1 MAKIWMD
8 PAECFI
14 KPRLW
19 KRLGV
24 AIFFIQV
31 WFSSALF
38 AAPPFLRCEIHQGD
52 EIYVADFMPGTDPY
66 NTEAKN
72 INDRFHFKAIVIED
86 GQRIEYIKIYTY
98 YKEQHQVILLHEVK
112 YMPPFRQ
119 SEPAFAALTGVNY
132 LYAPVMERELQYGC
146 ALLEVHP

>member
-1 MAKIWMD
+1 MG
-8 PAECFI
+8 PAERFMGCSL
-14 KPRLW
+14 R
-19 KRLGV
+19 KRLREL
-24 AIFFIQV
+24 IFVLQMFGA
-31 WFSSALF
+31 STLF
-38 AAPPFLRCEIHQGD
+38 AAPPVLRCEIHQGD

-72 INDRFHFKAIVIED
+72 INDRFHFKAIVIGDE
-86 GQRIEYIKIYTY
+86 QHIEYIKIYTY
-98 YKEQHQVILLHEVK
+98 YKEQHQVVLLHEVK

-146 ALLEVHP
+146 AL